1 MSNKFMPVYK
11 IIAGVV
17 DDRNRCIGMNNRN
30 WQAKHEQILFK
41 IETHHLPHGSGFDM
55 GTTIDI
61 EKSTSQKIIL
71 YSHYH
76 KMNENGMYDRWIDFR
91 VIVTPNL
98 QFDFDLKFVGNFGR
112 DQDLKEYFYSEF
124 SYRLSELIR
133 R

>member
-1 MSNKFMPVYK
+1 MIMPVYK
-11 IIAGVV
+11 AIAGLV
-17 DDRNRCIGMNNRN
+17 DARNRCVRMDNGN
-30 WQAKHEQILFK
+30 WQANHEQTLFE

-55 GTTIDI
+55 GTTIDL
-61 EKSTSQKIIL
+61 EKSNHQKIIL

-76 KMNENGMYDRWIDFR
+76 KMDENGMYDRWIDFR

-98 QFDFDLKFVGNFGR
+98 QFDFDLKFVGNFRR
-112 DQDLKEYFYSEF
+112 DQDLREYFYSEF